1 MPSIYRPNKRSNL
14 EKKKKVQNYLSL
26 PTTMASVA
34 RSIPQT
40 LRATSR
46 RAPWALAKS
55 AVKPAQFASYSLLA
69 RAVQQ
74 TRQQP
79 AAVQV

>member
-1 MPSIYRPNKRSNL
+1 
-14 EKKKKVQNYLSL
+14 
-26 PTTMASVA
+26 MASVA

-40 LRATSR
+40 LRAASR

-69 RAVQQ
+69 RTVQQ
-74 TRQQP
+74 TCQQP

>member
-1 MPSIYRPNKRSNL
+1 
-14 EKKKKVQNYLSL
+14 
-26 PTTMASVA
+26 MASVA

-40 LRATSR
+40 LRAASR

-55 AVKPAQFASYSLLA
+55 AVKPAQRASYSLLA
-69 RAVQQ
+69 RAAQSC
-74 TRQQP
+74 QQP